1 MIKKSLIALSV
12 LALTGCMFSVGTRYT
27 LDDKKFKTSG
37 EYIQA
42 FDAKMANLSKS
53 IEPLPQNV
61 TQKKLIIAIPSENA
75 LVANAQTKI
84 EDLIKKTPPAP
95 GGSKAIRDLVETN
108 ERAGYLGVKVLA
120 DAVIQRNIYQTAQ
133 IVNMP
138 ETTGAYSATA
148 DTDVLYLGVPKGGS
162 AQWFFESAKRG
173 RSPLAY
179 DHTSPTP
186 SVVTQKFVDAVQS
199 QAATD

>member
-1 MIKKSLIALSV
+1 
-12 LALTGCMFSVGTRYT
+12 
-27 LDDKKFKTSG
+27 
-37 EYIQA
+37 
-42 FDAKMANLSKS
+42 
-53 IEPLPQNV
+53 
-61 TQKKLIIAIPSENA
+61 
-75 LVANAQTKI
+75 
-84 EDLIKKTPPAP
+84 
-95 GGSKAIRDLVETN
+95 
-108 ERAGYLGVKVLA
+108 LGVKVLA